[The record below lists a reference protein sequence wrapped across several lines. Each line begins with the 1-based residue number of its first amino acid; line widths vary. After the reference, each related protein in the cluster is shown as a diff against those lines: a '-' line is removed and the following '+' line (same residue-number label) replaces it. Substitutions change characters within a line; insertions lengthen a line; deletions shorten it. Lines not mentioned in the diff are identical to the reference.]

1 MHILLIL
8 LFTLEASQIR
18 TWEESLFV
26 FTIWTVCMVYY
37 KPQKET
43 WNGLKVLASVEALMF
58 ILVIFI
64 EGKPLLSIGPITIT
78 YEGIRQFILLFTRWF
93 LSVSL
98 TLTVVNRVGFGTI
111 VEEMRKLKV
120 PDILISILLLTYRY
134 MHILIDTLKQMN
146 MAIKMRGLKPSLWG
160 EGRNISVSLLYNL
173 FSSSM
178 GRYEF
183 IALSIQ
189 MRGGMYA
196 PSHIYEERKLAEK
209 PVIGTTLSLIIG
221 GILLWFI

>member
-1 MHILLIL
+1 VNILLIL

-18 TWEESLFV
+18 TWEEFLFIL
-26 FTIWTVCMVYY
+26 TIWTLCMVYY
-37 KPQKET
+37 RIGKET
-43 WNGLKVLASVEALMF
+43 WHALKVLASVEALMF

-64 EGKPLLSIGPITIT
+64 EGKPLLSIGPLTIT

-111 VEEMRKLKV
+111 VKEMRKLRL
-120 PDILISILLLTYRY
+120 PDPLISILLLTYRY
-134 MHILIDTLKQMN
+134 MHILMDTLKQMN
-146 MAIKMRGLKPSLWG
+146 MTIKMRGLKPTLWG

-173 FSSSM
+173 FISSM
-178 GRYEF
+178 RRYEF

-196 PSHIYEERKLAEK
+196 PSHIYEDRKLPEK
-209 PVIGTTLSLIIG
+209 PLIGTTLSLIIG
-221 GILLWFI
+221 GTLLWLI